1 MKNLIT
7 FLTVCCLAA
16 ILTGCNKGLSGTYK
30 QEESGQII
38 EFTSSTDFIIRY
50 PDSAVINGT
59 YKKIDGYELF
69 VEEDTVIAFAQKA
82 GKSFVM
88 NDNRYVKQKE
98 KSKISTYLFVIY
110 CIGSLSLY
118 IWVHFWCMKSQ
129 HSFREKIGLIMA
141 MVIFWPV
148 GLILLF
154 VFFTVLLFV
163 FFPVLLLAYAYAQ
176 GGR

>member
-1 MKNLIT
+1 MKGSVTL
-7 FLTVCCLAA
+7 LTVCFFASVL
-16 ILTGCNKGLSGTYK
+16 IGCSKGLSGKYK
-30 QEESGQII
+30 HEESGQII

-50 PDSAVINGT
+50 PDSAVIGGT

-69 VEEDTVIAFAQKA
+69 VEEDSVIAFAQKA

-88 NDNRYVKQKE
+88 NDNCYVKQKE
-98 KSKISTYLFVIY
+98 KSKIPTYLFVIY

-129 HSFREKIGLIMA
+129 HSFGEKIGLIIA

-154 VFFTVLLFV
+154 LFI
-163 FFPVLLLAYAYAQ
+163 PVLLLAYAYAQ